1 MKSYLI
7 HHLVKSE
14 DLNHHKTLF
23 AGRMAE
29 WFVEAC
35 FVAAASAYGKPE
47 GIVCLKVHGFQFIK
61 PIRNGSIIVIDSKV
75 VVTGRTSLTVYAKVL
90 DEKTGDFLV
99 DGFITFVSVDE
110 EGSKVQHQLPT
121 PEAQTEEE
129 VELEM
134 KAKALKQQ

>member
-47 GIVCLKVHGFQFIK
+47 GIVCLKVHGFQFVK

-75 VVTGRTSLTVYAKVL
+75 VMTGRTSITVYAKVL

-110 EGSKVQHQLPT
+110 EGSKVAHQLAV
-121 PEAQTEEE
+121 PEAETEEE
-129 VELEM
+129 VELIM
-134 KAKALKQQ
+134 KAKALR

>member
-75 VVTGRTSLTVYAKVL
+75 VLTGRTSITVYAKVL

-110 EGSKVQHQLPT
+110 KGRKVPHQLAK
-121 PEAQTEEE
+121 PEAETKEE
-129 VELEM
+129 VDLVM
-134 KAKALKQQ
+134 KAKALR